1 MILKREYFYQKV
13 EEGLNRFIIL
23 GVPSKELQ
31 DTYFQGADLLELLS
45 KYKINYELGSFDN
58 TGIEVYFPYGI
69 KDRRHVQLTELCA
82 ISVRRYMNVEDIRNI
97 EKLFDRVIEYYQ
109 NDIPPV
115 IINKILGIHPEPIT
129 FSDMLMI
136 IPEKSQVAVAQKIG
150 KSKQAITDIKTGKNN
165 MTLEVLSSL
174 MKAYP
179 LLPWRE
185 FVESSY

>member
-31 DTYFQGADLLELLS
+31 DTYFKGVDLIELFS
-45 KYKINYELGSFDN
+45 KYNELGSFNN
-58 TGIEVYFPYGI
+58 TDIVVYFPYGI
-69 KDRRHVQLTELCA
+69 KDGRRVQLTELCA
-82 ISVRRYMNVEDIRNI
+82 ISVRRNMNVEDIRNI

-185 FVESSY
+185 FIESSY